1 MTRRPRPTGRAVRRA
16 LRRRRRPLAA
26 LCTAVA
32 VWATARAVAP
42 PPPATTLLTVAARD
56 LAAGVTLGP
65 GDLTTVP
72 VPVGAGPDGATA
84 PAPGSVLAAPVRRGE
99 PFTDVRLVGPGPA
112 RRPPGS
118 VVVTVRTADPAA
130 VLAVRPGDRVD
141 VLAGPATDTPTGVPA
156 DVVAG
161 AAAPTDA
168 TTLAQGLV
176 VLAVPGAGPPDDG
189 AADTGADGTG
199 GLLGGVGTAPGATP
213 TDTAGVLVVAADR
226 AAAAR
231 LAAATGRSLTVVVV
245 SP

>member
-32 VWATARAVAP
+32 VWAGVRAVAP

-56 LAAGVTLGP
+56 LAAGVPLTP
-65 GDLTTVP
+65 GDLTTVR
-72 VPVGAGPDGATA
+72 VPAGARPDGATP
-84 PAPGSVLAAPVRRGE
+84 PAAGSVLAAPVRRGE
-99 PFTDVRLVGPGPA
+99 PFTDVRIVGPGSA

-130 VLAVRPGDRVD
+130 VIAVRPGDRVD
-141 VLAGPATDTPTGVPA
+141 VLAGPATDSAPAVAA
-156 DVVAG
+156 DVDAPAG
-161 AAAPTDA
+161 SA

-176 VLAVPGAGPPDDG
+176 VLAVPGAGPSDGGGTDGGEADG
-189 AADTGADGTG
+189 ASS
-199 GLLGGVGTAPGATP
+199 LLGGVGTAPGSTP

-226 AAAAR
+226 AAASR
-231 LAAATGRSLTVVVV
+231 LAAAVGRSLTVVVV